1 MSYETN
7 DKMVSHPDHYK
18 SGKYE
23 VIDIIDEFTKDLSGT
38 EAVCTANAIK
48 YILRWKKKNGI
59 QDVKKAIWYL
69 QHLVDKEEERLQE
82 EHAEFDEE
90 LLNKRKE
97 FVDKTLNHI
106 RENSVYGIPKEHA
119 EFDEER
125 LEKIN
130 TDTIV
135 QHMVEEETAR
145 KSCKT
150 CKHENDINCG
160 DNCNYPNLMDWEPKE
175 ELLKKKNHCGT
186 CEYQWN
192 TTKCPRAKETPG
204 TISCENSAECCSEW
218 TPAIIKNYMNSQKV
232 PTKPLKSME
241 EICEDIIAPKEP
253 TCSDCTFYEKGHCK
267 FLNMLTMSDHDACGY
282 LDPKTKEVDMDK
294 IMNRPT
300 FIDVKEEEI
309 HSCDD
314 CAFKVDDPNMPPC
327 FDCDLHQNPPSKWV
341 AES

>member
-59 QDVKKAIWYL
+59 QDVRKAIWYL
-69 QHLVDKEEERLQE
+69 QHMVDKEEERLQE

-90 LLNKRKE
+90 
-97 FVDKTLNHI
+97 
-106 RENSVYGIPKEHA
+106 
-119 EFDEER
+119 R
-125 LEKIN
+125 LEK
-130 TDTIV
+130 
-135 QHMVEEETAR
+135 MEEEEDLEVKTCKECGYYNPICCFTGNNVKPDQLMCACFEEKGEEVLVPDVDKVKEFYDTAG
-145 KSCKT
+145 KNCKT

-175 ELLKKKNHCGT
+175 
-186 CEYQWN
+186 
-192 TTKCPRAKETPG
+192 
-204 TISCENSAECCSEW
+204 
-218 TPAIIKNYMNSQKV
+218 
-232 PTKPLKSME
+232 
-241 EICEDIIAPKEP
+241 
-253 TCSDCTFYEKGHCK
+253 
-267 FLNMLTMSDHDACGY
+267 
-282 LDPKTKEVDMDK
+282 VDMDK
-294 IMNRPT
+294 IMNPPYDELYKMNDNQKETINNLLREKKEMQDSIDILT
-300 FIDVKEEEI
+300 DDKKSLQDLVRQLREGKKKKFINNTGEELDIPEFLEQPAEEEI

-314 CAFKVDDPNMPPC
+314 CVNKANEPWDDPC
-327 FDCDLHQNPPSKWV
+327 QSCDLHQNPPSKWV

>member
-69 QHLVDKEEERLQE
+69 QHMVDKEEERLRE

-90 LLNKRKE
+90 LLKKTTYSKE
-97 FVDKTLNHI
+97 FVDEALKHI
-106 RENSVYGIPKEHA
+106 HENTEVVK
-119 EFDEER
+119 
-125 LEKIN
+125 N
-130 TDTIV
+130 
-135 QHMVEEETAR
+135 
-145 KSCKT
+145 CKT
-150 CKHENDINCG
+150 CKHENDTCS
-160 DNCNYPNLMDWEPKE
+160 DKCAYPNLIGWEP
-175 ELLKKKNHCGT
+175 
-186 CEYQWN
+186 
-192 TTKCPRAKETPG
+192 
-204 TISCENSAECCSEW
+204 
-218 TPAIIKNYMNSQKV
+218 
-232 PTKPLKSME
+232 
-241 EICEDIIAPKEP
+241 
-253 TCSDCTFYEKGHCK
+253 
-267 FLNMLTMSDHDACGY
+267 
-282 LDPKTKEVDMDK
+282 KEVDMDK

-327 FDCDLHQNPPSKWV
+327 FDCDLHSNPPSKWV
-341 AES
+341 AEDENVTVTAKQAVYAAKVISKYCYSKSDCINGKCPFFDSDNSNGVCCKFRLKSPNAWDIEE

>member
-69 QHLVDKEEERLQE
+69 QHMVDKEEERLQE

-90 LLNKRKE
+90 
-97 FVDKTLNHI
+97 
-106 RENSVYGIPKEHA
+106 
-119 EFDEER
+119 R
-125 LEKIN
+125 LEKI
-130 TDTIV
+130 TEIV
-135 QHMVEEETAR
+135 PTV
-145 KSCKT
+145 CKT
-150 CKHENDINCG
+150 CKHENDTCRDECTYSN
-160 DNCNYPNLMDWEPKE
+160 PVDWEPKE
-175 ELLKKKNHCGT
+175 
-186 CEYQWN
+186 
-192 TTKCPRAKETPG
+192 
-204 TISCENSAECCSEW
+204 
-218 TPAIIKNYMNSQKV
+218 
-232 PTKPLKSME
+232 
-241 EICEDIIAPKEP
+241 EP
-253 TCSDCTFYEKGHCK
+253 TCSDCTFYEKGNCK
-267 FLNMLTMSDHDACGY
+267 FLNMRTMSDHDACGY

-314 CAFKVDDPNMPPC
+314 CAFRVDDPNMPPC